1 MAGSTVPK
9 SLNESNSQDARN
21 VNENSISPP
30 VMYTHCNKSDDA
42 NHPFTVFHQNMQG
55 LKNKIDELM
64 LTIDSEM
71 PHLICITEH
80 HLNYTEIDVAYIPN
94 YNLAAKYCRTS
105 LKCGGVCIYI
115 HKNLKYTNINLLKY
129 CKEQD
134 LEIVAVNLKFS
145 CKNVIILCTYRSPG
159 GNLMY
164 FLDKLDTILNSLENL
179 KTEFIICGDFNIN
192 YIGINNK
199 KNSIRKP
206 VKHVQLD
213 WHDKLPHK
221 NHYYVLLSYR

>member
-1 MAGSTVPK
+1 
-9 SLNESNSQDARN
+9 
-21 VNENSISPP
+21 
-30 VMYTHCNKSDDA
+30 
-42 NHPFTVFHQNMQG
+42 
-55 LKNKIDELM
+55 
-64 LTIDSEM
+64 M

-94 YNLAAKYCRTS
+94 YNVAAKYCRTS